1 MSHHQLSMCTSTPRY
16 SESSLSLKLYL
27 HSFLLRAYETV
38 YESDKEIYGEP
49 DIVNNPLTDM
59 QDLEDCSFCTA
70 WELIYLYQHN

>member
-1 MSHHQLSMCTSTPRY
+1 MCTSTPRY

-49 DIVNNPLTDM
+49 DIVNNPIDRHARLGGLADHI
-59 QDLEDCSFCTA
+59 ECSFCTA